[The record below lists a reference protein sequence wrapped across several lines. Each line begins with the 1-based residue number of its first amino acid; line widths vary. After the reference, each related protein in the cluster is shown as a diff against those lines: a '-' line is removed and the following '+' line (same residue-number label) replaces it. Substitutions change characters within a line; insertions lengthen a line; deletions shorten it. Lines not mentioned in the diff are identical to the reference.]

1 MLRIASLL
9 VALLAAAGL
18 ASAQGL
24 DGRLK
29 KIADTKTL
37 TLAYRT
43 DAAPFSFA
51 DDKNQPTGYT
61 VDLCKRVATLIEGQL
76 NVKGLQ
82 VKWVPVTSQNRF
94 EAIAKGQADLEC
106 GASTATL
113 ARMKQVDFSHYTFV
127 DGTGL
132 LTTNKAGIRTLSD
145 VTGKRIGVVGGTTN
159 ERVMGELD
167 SRRKLGLAI
176 VPMKT
181 REEALAALEEG
192 KVDAFASDKI
202 LLIGAA
208 TKAKDPK
215 SLVLLPEDLSFEPY
229 AIALPRGDAGLRLA
243 VNSRARPHLPGRRD
257 RLDLLQVVRR
267 PRRAHAAHA
276 RHVHLRGASRVVA
289 AQAGRRGAWPPGR
302 SRSGGRGA

>member
-1 MLRIASLL
+1 MLRIASLFL
-9 VALLAAAGL
+9 ALLAAAGL

-24 DGRLK
+24 DGRLR

-61 VDLCKRVATLIEGQL
+61 VDLCKRVASLIEGQL
-76 NVKGLQ
+76 GVKGLQ

-113 ARMKQVDFSHYTFV
+113 SRMKLVDFSHFTFV

-132 LTTNKAGIRTLSD
+132 LTTNKSGIRTMSD
-145 VTGKRIGVVGGTTN
+145 VTGKRIGVVTGTTN
-159 ERVMGELD
+159 ERVMGELE

-181 REEALAALEEG
+181 REEAIAALEEG
-192 KVDAFASDKI
+192 RIDAFASDKI

-208 TKAKDPK
+208 SKAKDPK

-243 VNSRARPHLPGRRD
+243 VNTALAHIYRDGEIASIFSKWFGALGEPTTLMRAMFIFGS
-257 RLDLLQVVRR
+257 
-267 PRRAHAAHA
+267 
-276 RHVHLRGASRVVA
+276 LRE
-289 AQAGRRGAWPPGR
+289 
-302 SRSGGRGA
+302 

>member
-29 KIADTKTL
+29 KIADTRTL

-43 DAAPFSFA
+43 DAAPFSFV
-51 DDKNQPTGYT
+51 DDKNQPMGYT
-61 VDLCKRVATLIEGQL
+61 VDLCKRVATLIEGQI

-94 EAIAKGQADLEC
+94 ETIAKGQADLEC

-113 ARMKQVDFSHYTFV
+113 ARMKLVDFSHYTFV

-132 LTTNKAGIRTLSD
+132 LTTNKAGIRSMSD
-145 VTGKRIGVVGGTTN
+145 VAGKRIGVVSGTTN
-159 ERVMGELD
+159 ERVVGDLD
-167 SRRKLGLAI
+167 SRRKLGLTI

-202 LLIGAA
+202 LLIGAGS
-208 TKAKDPK
+208 KAKDPK

-243 VNSRARPHLPGRRD
+243 VNTALGHIYREGEIASIFSKWFGALGEPTPLMRAMFIFG
-257 RLDLLQVVRR
+257 
-267 PRRAHAAHA
+267 A
-276 RHVHLRGASRVVA
+276 LR
-289 AQAGRRGAWPPGR
+289 
-302 SRSGGRGA
+302 

>member
-9 VALLAAAGL
+9 VALLAAAGI
-18 ASAQGL
+18 ASAQPL

-29 KIADTKTL
+29 KIADARTL

-61 VDLCKRVATLIEGQL
+61 VDLCKRIATLIEGQL
-76 NVKGLQ
+76 GVKGLQ

-132 LTTNKAGIRTLSD
+132 LTTNKAGIRTMSD

-202 LLIGAA
+202 LLIGASM
-208 TKAKDPK
+208 KAKDPK
-215 SLVLLPEDLSFEPY
+215 SLYLLPEDLSFEPY

-243 VNSRARPHLPGRRD
+243 VNTALSRIYGDGEITSIFGKWFGPLGDPTP
-257 RLDLLQVVRR
+257 LM
-267 PRRAHAAHA
+267 RAMFIFG
-276 RHVHLRGASRVVA
+276 VI
-289 AQAGRRGAWPPGR
+289 PE
-302 SRSGGRGA
+302 

>member
-29 KIADTKTL
+29 KIADTRTL

-43 DAAPFSFA
+43 DAAPFSFV
-51 DDKNQPTGYT
+51 DDRNQPTGYT
-61 VDLCKRVATLIEGQL
+61 VDLCKRVASLIEGQL

-94 EAIAKGQADLEC
+94 ETIAKGQADLEC

-113 ARMKQVDFSHYTFV
+113 ARMKLVDFSHYTFV

-132 LTTNKAGIRTLSD
+132 LTTAKAGIRSMSD
-145 VTGKRIGVVGGTTN
+145 VAGKRIGVVSGTTN
-159 ERVMGELD
+159 ERVVGDLD
-167 SRRKLGLAI
+167 SRRKLGLTI

-202 LLIGAA
+202 LLIGAGS
-208 TKAKDPK
+208 KAKDPK

-243 VNSRARPHLPGRRD
+243 VNTALGHIYREGEIASIFSKWFGALGEPTPLMRAMFIFG
-257 RLDLLQVVRR
+257 
-267 PRRAHAAHA
+267 A
-276 RHVHLRGASRVVA
+276 LR
-289 AQAGRRGAWPPGR
+289 
-302 SRSGGRGA
+302 

>member
-1 MLRIASLL
+1 MMRIASLFL
-9 VALLAAAGL
+9 AFLAAAGI
-18 ASAQGL
+18 ASAQVL
-24 DGRLK
+24 DGRLR

-43 DAAPFSFA
+43 DAAPFSFV
-51 DDKNQPTGYT
+51 DDKGQPVGYT
-61 VDLCKRVATLIEGQL
+61 VDLCKRVATLIEGNL
-76 NVKGLQ
+76 NLKGLQ

-94 EAIAKGQADLEC
+94 DAIAKGQADLEC

-113 ARMKQVDFSHYTFV
+113 ARMKLVDFSHYTFV

-132 LTTNKAGIRTLSD
+132 LTTKTTGIRTMSD
-145 VTGKRIGVVGGTTN
+145 VAGKRIGVVTGTTN
-159 ERVMGELD
+159 ERVMGDLEA
-167 SRRKLGLAI
+167 RRKLGLTIAG
-176 VPMKT
+176 MKS

-208 TKAKDPK
+208 SKAKDPK

-243 VNSRARPHLPGRRD
+243 VNTALAHIYRDGEIASIFSKWFSALGEPTPLLRAMFVFGS
-257 RLDLLQVVRR
+257 
-267 PRRAHAAHA
+267 
-276 RHVHLRGASRVVA
+276 LRE
-289 AQAGRRGAWPPGR
+289 
-302 SRSGGRGA
+302 